1 MSPCELGR
9 APPTP
14 SPDACPGGSQTD
26 GRPPPRGEECVE
38 GHPPG
43 AWERGLNHPLAGRR
57 SKATFP
63 TIVTG
68 SC

>member
-1 MSPCELGR
+1 MSPCDLGR

-14 SPDACPGGSQTD
+14 SPDAHPGSSQTD
-26 GRPPPRGEECVE
+26 SPSREERVE

-43 AWERGLNHPLAGRR
+43 TRERGLNHPLAGRR
-57 SKATFP
+57 SKGTFP